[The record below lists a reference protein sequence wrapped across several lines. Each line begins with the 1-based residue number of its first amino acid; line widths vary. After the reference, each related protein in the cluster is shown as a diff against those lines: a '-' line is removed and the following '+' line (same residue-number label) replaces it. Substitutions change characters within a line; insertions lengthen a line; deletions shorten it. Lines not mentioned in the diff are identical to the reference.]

1 MANLPPKWVL
11 TNEQSVWR
19 EVERYR
25 KMTPSERAEL
35 LFAVCRDAE
44 TLARV
49 GGREEFCHRW
59 QDPLPESS
67 VQLLARLR
75 EAYRAKQ
82 RGKVNSDD

>member
-1 MANLPPKWVL
+1 MAKTLPKWVL

-44 TLARV
+44 TLAKV
-49 GGREEFCHRW
+49 GGREEFCHQWR
-59 QDPLPESS
+59 DPLPESS
-67 VQLLARLR
+67 VRLMARLR
-75 EAYRAKQ
+75 AEYRAKQ
-82 RGKVNSDD
+82 QSPGSQS